1 MLIKGWEIFLYFG
14 GASNKG
20 VSTLSIFW
28 NLYRNKILDDGFLIS
43 SINKPFYASCN
54 FPSMSSPRQSL
65 AIKMQGY
72 CLFTTSFISNLR
84 RIYFYIRSFLTYNG
98 KAEKKDHRNYW
109 RKSRIHNFVSLLLA
123 LLCLELHFYW
133 RRKRLTNYC
142 PNY

>member
-1 MLIKGWEIFLYFG
+1 MRVIKAYQHYQYSETFT
-14 GASNKG
+14 N
-20 VSTLSIFW
+20 
-28 NLYRNKILDDGFLIS
+28 RNKILDDGFLIS

-54 FPSMSSPRQSL
+54 FSSMSSPRQSL
-65 AIKMQGY
+65 AVKMQGY

-123 LLCLELHFYW
+123 LCYVSNFIFIGAA
-133 RRKRLTNYC
+133 NA
-142 PNY
+142 